1 MKRIISIILIV
12 ILLIS
17 LSSCFNNNGVS
28 TSTTP
33 SLEASPSLTT
43 DPDASLLPTQ
53 STPADRSIKYDTDGD
68 LDYQAMWP
76 DKKILVWL
84 YFDANGIRQYIN
96 SLDSPNP
103 KPFNEFYSSI
113 ISDELI
119 VAYNDY
125 LISLGKDYVIRFIK
139 QDAMADKIAEDYK
152 ALGDDYNAKQY
163 FKFTEIYG
171 YYIEFMKDMK
181 NSGIQADI
189 ISSIPNIKGT
199 FSIVENDVTIQVNHT
214 AIDESGAD
222 EINNDLLLDITDFL
236 LNDEDKKLY
245 GLFPAEYWSLF
256 DKYNGIYGVYNNEI
270 ASSFI
275 FYLRDDV
282 INKYEVDI
290 SELDTIDEID
300 ALFEKIYDDY
310 KTEIASSDLMLI
322 RKFLNS
328 SAYNELA
335 GITTDNNNSTIS
347 YKYDADNNPIVIN
360 RFKDADYLH
369 INKILA
375 KWVEKGYFNKSVVSD
390 SDGSASASIAFAPFI
405 SYIQG
410 SYVDY
415 SDDSSDDIQYIPVE
429 ISRYILHD
437 VRNRLIG
444 IASWTE
450 NAESAFDFLSALFTD
465 PHLSN
470 LMYYGKDYKYED
482 GIVKQKGNFE
492 TSVLTASHM
501 IYPDRVGEKRISD
514 FTDAMNDVYVP
525 PNYDFEP
532 DISGMEYNFEEM
544 DRLCKE
550 ADDLWATHSDNLL
563 PELENII
570 KQLEAL
576 GYDRFLQDINKQ
588 LEQFIKSKP

>member
-1 MKRIISIILIV
+1 
-12 ILLIS
+12 
-17 LSSCFNNNGVS
+17 
-28 TSTTP
+28 
-33 SLEASPSLTT
+33 LEASPSLTT
-43 DPDASLLPTQ
+43 DPDASLLPTA
-53 STPADRSIKYDTDGD
+53 STPAVRSIKYDTEGN

-84 YFDANGIRQYIN
+84 YFDTSGIREYIS
-96 SLDSPNP
+96 SLDNPNP
-103 KPFNEFYSSI
+103 KPFNEFYNSI

-125 LISLGKDYVIRFIK
+125 LISLGKDYVIKFIK
-139 QDAMADKIAEDYK
+139 QDAIVYKMAEDYK

-171 YYIEFMKDMK
+171 YYIDFMKDMK

-189 ISSIPNIKGT
+189 VSSITMVKGT
-199 FSIVENDVTIQVNHT
+199 FAVVENDVTIQVNYT
-214 AIDESGAD
+214 AIEESGAD
-222 EINNDLLLDITDFL
+222 EINNGLLLDITDFL

-245 GLFPAEYWSLF
+245 GLFPDEYWSLF
-256 DKYNGIYGVYNNEI
+256 DKYNGIYGIYNNEI
-270 ASSFI
+270 ASSYI

-282 INKYEVDI
+282 VNKYEVDI

-310 KTEIASSDLMLI
+310 KTEITSSDLMLI

-335 GITTDNNNSTIS
+335 GITTDNDYAAIS
-347 YKYDADNNPIVIN
+347 YKYDTDNNPIVIN

>member
-390 SDGSASASIAFAPFI
+390 PDGSASASIAFAPFI

>member
-1 MKRIISIILIV
+1 M
-12 ILLIS
+12 
-17 LSSCFNNNGVS
+17 
-28 TSTTP
+28 
-33 SLEASPSLTT
+33 
-43 DPDASLLPTQ
+43 
-53 STPADRSIKYDTDGD
+53 
-68 LDYQAMWP
+68 DYQAMWP

>member
-1 MKRIISIILIV
+1 MKKIICFILTL

-17 LSSCFNNNGVS
+17 FSSCFNNNGVS

-33 SLEASPSLTT
+33 SLETTPSSSM
-43 DPDASLLPTQ
+43 DPDASLLPTP
-53 STPADRSIKYDTDGD
+53 STSAVRSIKYDAEGN

-84 YFDANGIRQYIN
+84 YFDTPGIREYIS
-96 SLDSPNP
+96 SLDNPNP

-139 QDAMADKIAEDYK
+139 QDAIVDKMAEDYK

-163 FKFTEIYG
+163 FKFTKIYG
-171 YYIEFMKDMK
+171 YYINFMKDMK
-181 NSGIQADI
+181 NSGKQADI
-189 ISSIPNIKGT
+189 ISSISIVKGT
-199 FSIVENDVTIQVNHT
+199 FDIVENGVRIYVNHT
-214 AIDESGAD
+214 AIAESGAD
-222 EINNDLLLDITDFL
+222 EIYNGLLLDITDFL

-270 ASSFI
+270 ASSYI

-310 KTEIASSDLMLI
+310 KTEITSSDLMLI

-335 GITTDNNNSTIS
+335 GITTDNNYATIS
-347 YKYDADNNPIVIN
+347 YKYDADNNPVVIN

-390 SDGSASASIAFAPFI
+390 PDGSASASIAFAPYI
-405 SYIQG
+405 SYIQR

-415 SDDSSDDIQYIPVE
+415 SNDFSDDIQYMPVE

-437 VRNRLIG
+437 NRNRLIG
-444 IASWTE
+444 IASWTG
-450 NAESAFDFLSALFTD
+450 NAESAFDFLSTLYTD

-470 LMYYGKDYKYED
+470 LLYYGKDYEYKD
-482 GIVKQKGNFE
+482 GIVKQNGNY
-492 TSVLTASHM
+492 SAYVLTASHI
-501 IYPDRVGEKRISD
+501 IYPNKVGEKRISD
-514 FTDAMNDVYVP
+514 FTDTMNDVYVT

-563 PELENII
+563 SELENII

-588 LEQFIKSKP
+588 LVQYIKSKP